1 MSYIAECVANGV
13 QFLDEK
19 IPDWRDRINLETLDM
34 SSPYNCVCAQVAGS
48 FLDFCDTFDL
58 EYEKQIHLGFEIGE
72 VARRMGMYD
81 MLTDCWKKEI
91 VGQKKEIYWSDL
103 G

>member
-1 MSYIAECVANGV
+1 MSYIAECVANGR

-34 SSPYNCVCAQVAGS
+34 GNCYNCVGAQVAGS

-72 VARRMGMYD
+72 VARRMGLYNR
-81 MLTDCWKKEI
+81 LTDYWKDQI
-91 VGQKKEIYWSDL
+91 LAQKKEIYWSDL